1 MKKEKRYRQ
10 LSAIVIAA
18 IALVLLLSIWLPLPG
33 IENLELALYDV
44 RAALIP
50 GSKDSSIVLVSIDE
64 ESAHRLGSWPWP
76 RSYFAQAITRLHES
90 KASIIG
96 LTMLYADRD
105 PNPGLDEIRDIIKKI
120 ETDPTLLKPGQIS
133 SLLPSLPDRERR
145 SIQQA
150 ILSSSRS
157 ALKTVVL
164 PLLKDAERRLDGDAA
179 LATALKNAQNVVLP
193 IAFVLKGE
201 KRSETVLKDS
211 ILENN
216 SLPVQEKQSFQSALS
231 LTAPLSA
238 LSAQAAG
245 LGHLNAVRD
254 RDGVMRGDLPFVA
267 FQDRLYPSFALQMA
281 LQVQKQN
288 IQAVQPSAADTLVLS
303 GRTIPLY
310 RHNRVLFR
318 SPTEKEFTVV
328 SFADLIEGKVAE
340 GQLKGKVVLIGP
352 RRTMPFDFL
361 PAQPAGLVPS
371 IDDLGAAVNAYVHG
385 TQVERPQWAPVLETA
400 ALLLCA
406 IMLLMLR
413 SAPGRTLCIG
423 LIGAA
428 AFWKL
433 LAASLL
439 VTQSVWIRLTEPLL
453 LILAGFLLLIVRYA
467 VSQVPAAGEEHAETF
482 ETDQFR
488 VRAGGKSDI
497 GQVRERNEDTFRI
510 DRQTGLLIVAD
521 GVGGRESGEVASSMA
536 ADLVVECVR
545 NPAILPESDDEP
557 EGSALT
563 RQLHTAVVT
572 ANARVHE
579 AATHNPQLSGMGTT
593 LTCILVE
600 GSRARIAHVGDTRA
614 YLVRQGIIEQ
624 VTDDHSVVAE
634 QIRNGLGDGNVSM
647 RNVLT
652 RAIGVVPDVH
662 PDIDELELADGD
674 VLILCSDG
682 LTNMVSD
689 QEILGMVSET
699 SDPFDA
705 TARMVQ
711 LANKNGGRD
720 NITAVVAYI
729 SKRR

>member
-1 MKKEKRYRQ
+1 MQKEKRYRH
-10 LSAIVIAA
+10 LSAVVIAA
-18 IALVLLLSIWLPLPG
+18 IAAVLLFSVWMPLPG
-33 IENLELALYDV
+33 LENIELASYDG

-76 RSYFAQAITRLHES
+76 RSYFAQAINQLQES
-90 KASIIG
+90 KASLIG
-96 LTMLYADRD
+96 LTLLYADRD
-105 PNPGLDEIRDIIKKI
+105 PNPGLDEIRDIIRKI

-133 SLLPSLPDRERR
+133 ALLPSLQDHERK

-164 PLLKDAERRLDGDAA
+164 PLLKDAERRIDGDAA
-179 LATALKNAQNVVLP
+179 LAAALHNAQNVVLP
-193 IAFVLKGE
+193 VAFIFKGQERTATASKDAALEKNSIAAQNT
-201 KRSETVLKDS
+201 R
-211 ILENN
+211 N
-216 SLPVQEKQSFQSALS
+216 FQSALS
-231 LTAPLSA
+231 LTAPLPA
-238 LSAQAAG
+238 LSKEAAG
-245 LGHLNAVRD
+245 LGHLNAARD
-254 RDGVMRGDLPFVA
+254 RDGAMRGDLPFVA

-281 LQVQKQN
+281 LRVQKQN
-288 IQAVQPSAADTLVLS
+288 LQAVQATADTLVIS
-303 GRTIPLY
+303 GKTIPLY

-318 SPTEKEFTVV
+318 SPTSKEFPVV
-328 SFADLIEGKVAE
+328 SFADLIEGKTAE
-340 GQLKGKVVLIGP
+340 GQLKGKIVLIGH
-352 RRTMPFDFL
+352 RRTIPFDFL

-385 TQVERPQWAPVLETA
+385 TQVERPRWAPVLETA

-406 IMLLMLR
+406 FMLLMLR

-433 LAASLL
+433 LAASLFL
-439 VTQSVWIRLTEPLL
+439 TQSVWIRLTEPLM
-453 LILAGFLLLIVRYA
+453 LILAGFLLLLVRYA
-467 VSQVPAAGEEHAETF
+467 MSRVPVAGEDHSETF
-482 ETDQFR
+482 ETDQYR

-545 NPAILPESDDEP
+545 NHATLPESDDES
-557 EGSALT
+557 EGNALT
-563 RQLHTAVVT
+563 RQLSAAVIT
-572 ANARVHE
+572 ANARVYE
-579 AATHNPQLSGMGTT
+579 AATNNPQLSGMGTT
-593 LTCILVE
+593 LTCLLIE

-634 QIRNGLGDGNVSM
+634 QIRNGLGDGNVTM

-652 RAIGVVPDVH
+652 RAIGVMPDVH
-662 PDIDELELADGD
+662 PDTDELELADGD

-682 LTNMVSD
+682 LTNMVPD
-689 QEILGMVSET
+689 QEILAIVSET
-699 SDPFDA
+699 TDPFDA
-705 TARMVQ
+705 SARMVQ

>member
-1 MKKEKRYRQ
+1 MQKEKRYRQ
-10 LSAIVIAA
+10 LSAAVIAGLA
-18 IALVLLLSIWLPLPG
+18 VVLLLSVWTPLPG
-33 IENLELALYDV
+33 LENLELALYDA

-50 GSKDSSIVLVSIDE
+50 GSKDNSIVLVSIDE

-90 KASIIG
+90 KASLVG
-96 LTMLYADRD
+96 LTLLYADRD
-105 PNPGLDEIRDIIKKI
+105 PNPGLDEIRDIIRKI

-133 SLLPSLPDRERR
+133 ALLPSLQDHERK

-150 ILSSSRS
+150 ILSSSLS

-164 PLLKDAERRLDGDAA
+164 PLLKDAERRIDGDAA
-179 LATALKNAQNVVLP
+179 LAAALREAQNVVLP
-193 IAFVLKGE
+193 VAFVFKGQERAGTVSRDAALE
-201 KRSETVLKDS
+201 KNS
-211 ILENN
+211 IA
-216 SLPVQEKQSFQSALS
+216 VQNAGKFQSALS
-231 LTAPLSA
+231 LTAPLPA
-238 LSAQAAG
+238 LSGQAAG
-245 LGHLNAVRD
+245 LGHLNAIRD
-254 RDGVMRGDLPFVA
+254 RDGAMRGDVPFVA

-281 LQVQKQN
+281 LRVQKQPL
-288 IQAVQPSAADTLVLS
+288 QAVQPGVDTLVVA

-310 RHNRVLFR
+310 QHNRVLFR
-318 SPTEKEFTVV
+318 SPTAKDFTVV
-328 SFADLIEGKVAE
+328 SFADLIEGKTTE
-340 GQLKGKVVLIGP
+340 GQLKGKIVLIGH

-371 IDDLGAAVNAYVHG
+371 IDDLAAAVNAYVLG
-385 TQVERPQWAPVLETA
+385 TQVERPRWAPALETA
-400 ALLLCA
+400 ALLLCTF
-406 IMLLMLR
+406 MLLMLR

-433 LAASLL
+433 LAASLFL
-439 VTQSVWIRLTEPLL
+439 TQSVWIRLTEPLL
-453 LILAGFLLLIVRYA
+453 LILAGFLLLIVRSA
-467 VSQVPAAGEEHAETF
+467 MSHVHTAGEDHSETF

-497 GQVRERNEDTFRI
+497 GQVRERNEDAFRI

-545 NPAILPESDDEP
+545 NPATLPESDD
-557 EGSALT
+557 GSAGDPLT
-563 RQLHTAVVT
+563 RQLAAAVVA
-572 ANARVHE
+572 ANAHVYE
-579 AATHNPQLSGMGTT
+579 TATNNPQLSGMGTT
-593 LTCILVE
+593 LTCMLIE

-614 YLVRQGIIEQ
+614 YLLRQGILEQ

-634 QIRNGLGDGNVSM
+634 QVRNGLGNGPVTM

-652 RAIGVVPDVH
+652 RAIGVMPDVH
-662 PDIDELELADGD
+662 PDVDELELADGD
-674 VLILCSDG
+674 VLLLCSDG
-682 LTNMVSD
+682 LTNMVPD
-689 QEILGMVSET
+689 QEILAIMSET
-699 SDPFDA
+699 NDPFDA
-705 TARMVQ
+705 SARLVQ